1 MNFVFVGHFQK
12 YFSIENRN
20 LVFEASLHLN
30 LLINKTTKRLS
41 SKSKANTALTH
52 VNDILCLLMYKLYFF
67 TVLYFY
73 TFCIFSINEKSH
85 QINHARMS
93 DFILWYWPVT
103 KILTPKFPKRYF
115 GQVYLSFS
123 DCVNQFKHFLL
134 I

>member
-67 TVLYFY
+67 TVLYIY
-73 TFCIFSINEKSH
+73 TIF
-85 QINHARMS
+85 
-93 DFILWYWPVT
+93 V
-103 KILTPKFPKRYF
+103 YF
-115 GQVYLSFS
+115 Q
-123 DCVNQFKHFLL
+123 
-134 I
+134 